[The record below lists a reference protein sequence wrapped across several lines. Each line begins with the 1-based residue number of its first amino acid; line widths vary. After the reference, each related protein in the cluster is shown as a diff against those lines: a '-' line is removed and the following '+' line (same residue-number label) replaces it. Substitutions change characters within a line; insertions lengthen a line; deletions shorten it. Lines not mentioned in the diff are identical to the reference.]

1 MLHTRLPMVAV
12 PVAMLLLHS
21 GASSAQNYPNRP
33 IRIVAAEAGGGTDFV
48 ARLIV
53 PGLTAAFSQQV
64 IVDNRGGSAVI
75 PGEIVARATP
85 DGHTLLLFSNNIWL
99 MPFLEKVT
107 LDPVRD
113 FAPIAIV
120 VTAPN
125 ILIVHPSLPADSVK
139 GLIAL
144 AKARPGDLNYAS
156 GINGASSHLAAELFK
171 AMAGVNIVRVSYK
184 GNNPALNDLIGGQ
197 TQMMFSTPTAVF
209 PHVKTARL
217 KALAVTS
224 PAPTELAPGLPTVS
238 ASGLPGYETMVI
250 YSLFA
255 PAATPAAIVSRLN
268 QETNRVVRRTDVKE
282 KFFSAGVESA
292 GSTPEQLAA
301 TVKSDMARM
310 GKVIR
315 DAGIGP

>member
-1 MLHTRLPMVAV
+1 
-12 PVAMLLLHS
+12 
-21 GASSAQNYPNRP
+21 
-33 IRIVAAEAGGGTDFV
+33 
-48 ARLIV
+48 
-53 PGLTAAFSQQV
+53 
-64 IVDNRGGSAVI
+64 
-75 PGEIVARATP
+75 
-85 DGHTLLLFSNNIWL
+85 
-99 MPFLEKVT
+99 
-107 LDPVRD
+107 
-113 FAPIAIV
+113 
-120 VTAPN
+120 
-125 ILIVHPSLPADSVK
+125 
-139 GLIAL
+139 
-144 AKARPGDLNYAS
+144 
-156 GINGASSHLAAELFK
+156 
-171 AMAGVNIVRVSYK
+171 
-184 GNNPALNDLIGGQ
+184 
-197 TQMMFSTPTAVF
+197 MMFSTPTAVF